1 MEIKAT
7 VVFFNSTPE
16 NFEKEQ
22 QQKNC
27 TVRKLS
33 KDDEELLKKSRIKWV
48 GIRNEKTGETRIRPI
63 ADITYWD
70 GRYIFTWVPYEKP
83 LAIEYTG
90 LKITHVPWL

>member
-33 KDDEELLKKSRIKWV
+33 KDDEKLLKKSRIKWV
-48 GIRNEKTGETRIRPI
+48 SIRNEETGESLLRPI
-63 ADITYWD
+63 ADITPWD
-70 GRYIFTWVPYEKP
+70 GRYIFTWVPYDMPQPAEFR
-83 LAIEYTG
+83 G
-90 LKITHVPWL
+90 LERVDNNE